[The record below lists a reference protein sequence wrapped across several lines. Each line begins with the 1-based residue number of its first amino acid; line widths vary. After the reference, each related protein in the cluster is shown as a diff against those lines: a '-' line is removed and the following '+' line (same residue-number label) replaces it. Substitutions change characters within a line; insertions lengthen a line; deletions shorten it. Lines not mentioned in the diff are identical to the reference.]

1 MKCHVFITGKVIR
14 VIQECVTKADNNYET
29 GGILMGYNLGRI
41 YFIVAVTTPDNN
53 INSSKVSFV
62 LDGVEHT
69 RKVNDVIMTSS
80 HMCTPSVLG
89 IWHSHICDGHN
100 FSQQDKVSNMTL
112 AKSLGSVLSML
123 VTKSAHTI
131 LFSISHISA
140 IGIEEDCA
148 IKFQAKAGME
158 VKSYERKRKMQ

>member
-1 MKCHVFITGKVIR
+1 MKRQVFITRKASHTIRQCVI
-14 VIQECVTKADNNYET
+14 KADNNYET
-29 GGILMGYNLGRI
+29 GGILIGYQLGRI
-41 YFIVAVTTPDNN
+41 YLVVAVTTPNSN
-53 INSSKVSFV
+53 ENSSKVSFH